1 MKRLLMLMNPYAG
14 TQQGKQYLAD
24 ILALFFER
32 GYEPLTFVSH
42 KPGDSTRLAQTY
54 GSQVDLVVCAG
65 GDGTLNEVLTGL
77 ITAGC
82 QTPVGY
88 IPCGSTND
96 FASSLHLSRDILEA
110 ARDIMDGRVQ
120 LLDAGKFG
128 DRYFSYIASFGAF
141 TRVSYATPQHMK
153 NLLGHFAYILE
164 GIRDIGDLKP
174 RHIRVESAETSL
186 EGDYLFGAV
195 CNSTS
200 VGGLLK
206 LDPNVVDLSDGQFE
220 VILLKQPAN
229 LLELNECLWKLNQQ
243 RYDTPMVEFFR
254 TNRVMFHTPGAPD
267 WTLDGE
273 YAPGMEQVEIVNMH
287 HAFRLIVND

>member
-14 TQQGKQYLAD
+14 TQQGKQFLTD
-24 ILALFFER
+24 ILALFYER
-32 GYEPLTFVSH
+32 GYAPLTFVSH
-42 KPGDSTRLAQTY
+42 NPGDCTKLAQEY
-54 GSQVDLVVCAG
+54 GEQADLVVCAG

-77 ITAGC
+77 IESGC

-96 FASSLHLSRDILEA
+96 FASSLHLSRDLLQA
-110 ARDIMDGRVQ
+110 ARDILDGRVQ

-128 DRYFSYIASFGAF
+128 DRYFSYIACFGAF
-141 TRVSYATPQHMK
+141 TRASYATPQHMK
-153 NLLGHFAYILE
+153 NMLGHFAYILE

-174 RHIRVESAETSL
+174 RHIQVVAGEHMV

-220 VILLKQPAN
+220 IILLKQPSN
-229 LLELNECLWKLNQQ
+229 ILELNDCLWKLNQQ

-254 TNRVMFHTPGAPD
+254 TDKVTFYTPDAPD

-273 YAPGMEQVEIVNMH
+273 YAPGSEKIEIVNMH
-287 HAFRLIVND
+287 HAFRLMVND